1 MTTTE
6 RDLKRET
13 EEATEVVV
21 IFDLV
26 FSFIADK
33 GLLHT
38 QLLAKK
44 LAGILKKYNLVMAVE
59 SYSSDQLEQQASR
72 GCVIL
77 LTPTYAYAQ
86 ADISKKFPTIP
97 VIALTSQEYGAQ
109 DVEAIAQ
116 RIKAVLSLK

>member
-1 MTTTE
+1 MTDTKL
-6 RDLKRET
+6 DVISET
-13 EEATEVVV
+13 EEKANVVL

-26 FSFIADK
+26 FSFISDK

-44 LAGILKKYNLVMAVE
+44 LGNILEKQGRVMEVE

-86 ADISKKFPTIP
+86 ADIAEKFPTIP
-97 VIALTSQEYGAQ
+97 VIALSSQEYGLL
-109 DVEAIAQ
+109 DVETLAQ
-116 RIKAVLSLK
+116 RINEVLS

>member
-1 MTTTE
+1 MTDTKL
-6 RDLKRET
+6 DVISET
-13 EEATEVVV
+13 EEKANVIL

-44 LAGILKKYNLVMAVE
+44 LGNVLEKQGCVMAVE

-86 ADISKKFPTIP
+86 ADIAEKFSTIP
-97 VIALTSQEYGAQ
+97 VIALSSQEYGAQ